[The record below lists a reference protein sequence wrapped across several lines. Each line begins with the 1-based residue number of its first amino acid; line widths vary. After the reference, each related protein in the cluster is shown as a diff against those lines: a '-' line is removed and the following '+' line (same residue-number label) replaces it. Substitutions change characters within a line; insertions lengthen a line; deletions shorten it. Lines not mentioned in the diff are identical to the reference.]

1 MGGEINL
8 KQSIIFFHMCMYTHI
23 YIYIC
28 FTVLWCGCG
37 CRFRQWRCLGHC
49 WPMHIYIYIHKGK
62 TMQNN
67 LNVDGSFSR
76 YIYIPTQPSLN
87 ADKKPA
93 GVRELE
99 WWIQAQESSPAC
111 LMMNWVH
118 THIYIYIIY
127 IYIWYTYIYIK
138 YTSCKKD
145 NAKRTLPYTIYT
157 WNWLWKKWNASQW
170 YTAWPEAWPGRAL
183 AMTAWSPGVP
193 RSPGLVGEWITKIIN
208 IYIYIYYI
216 YICMPLCT
224 HLRSRRS
231 NQQPPSNHVK
241 SLQESFQLHKQDSS
255 QMPASQDSPNRY
267 IDWLNFI
274 VKWAHFKKTIQ
285 QWFEIHHWDNVPMHW
300 VSQTGANH
308 FVPSSSSWGGLRFD
322 HLHLLLVQS
331 FPCLLKNCW
340 DMWLYIPNFVKSRST
355 TEGWWKHTLYI
366 IHRLHVKNL
375 IKVKPHGL

>member
-1 MGGEINL
+1 ML
-8 KQSIIFFHMCMYTHI
+8 K
-23 YIYIC
+23 
-28 FTVLWCGCG
+28 
-37 CRFRQWRCLGHC
+37 GHC
-49 WPMHIYIYIHKGK
+49 HILYTLEIGFGK
-62 TMQNN
+62 NGTHPS
-67 LNVDGSFSR
+67 G
-76 YIYIPTQPSLN
+76 TQHGLRRGRGELWRWLPGALEFQ
-87 ADKKPA
+87 
-93 GVRELE
+93 GVLGWLE
-99 WWIQAQESSPAC
+99 
-111 LMMNWVH
+111 NG
-118 THIYIYIIY
+118 
-127 IYIWYTYIYIK
+127 
-138 YTSCKKD
+138 
-145 NAKRTLPYTIYT
+145 LPKLY
-157 WNWLWKKWNASQW
+157 
-170 YTAWPEAWPGRAL
+170 
-183 AMTAWSPGVP
+183 
-193 RSPGLVGEWITKIIN
+193 IN
-208 IYIYIYYI
+208 IYIYTIYI
-216 YICMPLCT
+216 YACHYAH

-300 VSQTGANH
+300 VCQTGANH

-366 IHRLHVKNL
+366 IHRLHAKNL